1 MKAVVATLCLGL
13 ALWTGPLTAQEDDGG
28 AGEIIVTGARRIN
41 GMPLVVEKPP
51 VIGLRRT
58 ADSAVRSIEIV
69 SDSRGADLRKT
80 EVRAMLLAAID
91 RAGRDGL
98 SLVTGDYT
106 VVEVTRDNWQRQFP
120 GLADKADTAD
130 DDEDDEEDDEDAQ
143 PQPSFEDNGNT
154 TTLRLKVKTRLDG
167 VITSAAQK
175 IGRFVKAVPATGR
188 SQMVQRGGLALTII
202 NPEQYRD
209 ELYRRIATGAQ
220 HALGFYAPG
229 YGLDVTGID
238 RAVAWKQVGTAEL
251 FLYIPY
257 SFSVKNGK

>member
-1 MKAVVATLCLGL
+1 MKTFAAALCFAL
-13 ALWTGPLTAQEDDGG
+13 ALLSAPLAAQEDNGG
-28 AGEIIVTGARRIN
+28 GEIIVTGARRIN
-41 GMPLVVEKPP
+41 GQPVPIEKPP

-58 ADSAVRSIEIV
+58 ADSAVRTIEIT
-69 SDSRGADLRKT
+69 SDSRGEDLRKS

-106 VVEVTRDNWQRQFP
+106 VVEVTRANWQDQFP
-120 GLADKADTAD
+120 GLAGKADAAEDEDGD
-130 DDEDDEEDDEDAQ
+130 DDEDEDDR
-143 PQPSFEDNGNT
+143 PQSAFVDDGNT

-167 VITSAAQK
+167 QITNAAQK

-220 HALGFYAPG
+220 HALGFYGPG
-229 YGLDVTGID
+229 YGLDVTGLD
-238 RAVAWKQVGTAEL
+238 RAVAWKQVGTADL
-251 FLYIPY
+251 FVYIPY
-257 SFSVKNGK
+257 GFSVETGR

>member
-1 MKAVVATLCLGL
+1 MKALAAALCFAL
-13 ALWTGPLTAQEDDGG
+13 ALLSGPLAAQEDDG

-41 GMPLVVEKPP
+41 GMPVVVEKPP

-58 ADSAVRSIEIV
+58 ADSAVRTIEIV
-69 SDSRGADLRKT
+69 SDSRGSDLRKT

-98 SLVTGDYT
+98 TLVTGDYT
-106 VVEVTRDNWQRQFP
+106 VVEVTRANWQSQFP
-120 GLADKADTAD
+120 GLADKADAAE
-130 DDEDDEEDDEDAQ
+130 DEDDEDEEDEDDR
-143 PQPSFEDNGNT
+143 PQPAFVDNGNI

-167 VITSAAQK
+167 QITNAAQK

-220 HALGFYAPG
+220 QALGFYAPG
-229 YGLDVTGID
+229 YGLDITGLD
-238 RAVAWKQVGTAEL
+238 RAVAWKQVGTADL

-257 SFSVKNGK
+257 SFSVKTGR

>member
-1 MKAVVATLCLGL
+1 MKAFAAALCFAL
-13 ALWTGPLTAQEDDGG
+13 ALLSGPLAAQEDDG

-41 GMPLVVEKPP
+41 GMPVVVEKPP

-58 ADSAVRSIEIV
+58 ADSAVRTIEIV
-69 SDSRGADLRKT
+69 SDSRGEALRKS

-106 VVEVTRDNWQRQFP
+106 VVEVTSANWQSQFP
-120 GLADKADTAD
+120 GLADKADAADDEDD
-130 DDEDDEEDDEDAQ
+130 DDEDDDGNAR
-143 PQPSFEDNGNT
+143 PQPAFVDNGNT

-167 VITSAAQK
+167 QITNAAQK

-188 SQMVQRGGLALTII
+188 SQMAQRGGLALTII

-220 HALGFYAPG
+220 QALGFYAPG
-229 YGLDVTGID
+229 YGLDITGLD
-238 RAVAWKQVGTAEL
+238 RAVAWKQVGTADL

-257 SFSVKNGK
+257 SFSVKSGR